1 MKVRFPYL
9 RGSVS
14 GFFARASVAL
24 AFIIFVATVGEL
36 LSAQSNSSGAAPPA
50 PYHFE
55 VVSIKPNRTG
65 GSSAAEF
72 LSGGRFRGRNLSV
85 RNMIQMAT
93 MVENNQMIGVPGWT
107 DTESY
112 DIDGKTVSTGPV
124 TQEQKSDVMM
134 TLLEER
140 FGFKVH
146 RDTREGPVYRL
157 EVAKNGPRLAV
168 HGTSDRLMSTNANG
182 TIITMKAAKI
192 SMPSLAISLRR
203 QLGRT
208 VEDHTDLEGEFDFEL
223 VWDRD
228 ETVDS
233 TAPTLFT
240 ALQEQ
245 LGLRLRAARGKI
257 PTVVIDHIERPSRN

>member
-1 MKVRFPYL
+1 MALAVIIL
-9 RGSVS
+9 GGSV
-14 GFFARASVAL
+14 A
-24 AFIIFVATVGEL
+24 EL
-36 LSAQSNSSGAAPPA
+36 LSAQSNSSSAAPLV

-55 VVSIKPNRTG
+55 VVSIKINRTG
-65 GSSAAEF
+65 GSSDADF
-72 LSGGRFRGRNLSV
+72 LPGGRFRGRNLSV

-93 MVENNQMIGVPGWT
+93 RVEDNQMSGVPAWA

-112 DIDGKTVSTGPV
+112 DVDGKTVSTEPV

-134 TLLEER
+134 ALLEER
-140 FGFKVH
+140 FSFKVH

-157 EVAKNGPRLAV
+157 EVEKNGPRLTV

-182 TIITMKAAKI
+182 TLITMKAMKI

-208 VEDHTDLEGEFDFEL
+208 VEDHTHLEGDFDFEL

-228 ETVDS
+228 GTVDS

-257 PTVVIDHIERPSRN
+257 PMVVIDHIERPSID

>member
-1 MKVRFPYL
+1 MSK
-9 RGSVS
+9 
-14 GFFARASVAL
+14 
-24 AFIIFVATVGEL
+24 L
-36 LSAQSNSSGAAPPA
+36 LHAQSSSSGAAPLA

-55 VVSIKPNRTG
+55 VASIRLNRTG
-65 GSSAAEF
+65 GSSAADF
-72 LSGGRFRGRNLSV
+72 LPGGRFRGRNLSV

-93 MVENNQMIGVPGWT
+93 MVEDNQMIGVPAWT
-107 DTESY
+107 DTETY
-112 DIDGKTVSTGPV
+112 DIDGETVSTGPV
-124 TQEQKSDVMM
+124 TQERKSDVMM
-134 TLLEER
+134 ALLQER
-140 FGFKVH
+140 FSFKVH
-146 RDTREGPVYRL
+146 RDTKEGPVYRL

-168 HGTSDRLMSTNANG
+168 HGTSDRLMSTNASG
-182 TIITMKAAKI
+182 SIITMKAAKI

-208 VEDHTDLEGEFDFEL
+208 VEDHTHLEGEFDFEL

-228 ETVDS
+228 ETANS

-245 LGLRLRAARGKI
+245 LGLRLSAATGKI